1 MTGSLAVGQR
11 WCRGIIPDAENR
23 DRDDFY
29 PTPPIATEALL
40 AVERFDGTVW
50 EPACGDG
57 AIARVLE
64 AAGHRVV
71 SADLI
76 DRGYGQVGVDFLL
89 DWQTRADHVVTN
101 PPFKLAEPFIR
112 HALARVPGRV
122 AMFLRL
128 AFLEG
133 QARRRLFTG
142 TPLARVWVFSSRVA
156 LVRGGGE
163 MRQGRAAGGMIAFA
177 WFVWDPAHVGP
188 PQLGWLP

>member
-1 MTGSLAVGQR
+1 VTAATTQSQR
-11 WCRGIIPDAENR
+11 WVRGVIPDADNR
-23 DRDDFY
+23 ERDDFY
-29 PTPPIATEALL
+29 PTPPAATRALL
-40 AVERFDGTVW
+40 AAEPPFLGTVW

-57 AIARVLE
+57 AMARVLAE
-64 AAGHRVV
+64 QGPVLAT
-71 SADLI
+71 DLV
-76 DRGYGQVGVDFLL
+76 DRGYGRPGIDFLL

-133 QARRRLFTG
+133 QARRRLFTE
-142 TPLARVWVFSSRVA
+142 TPIARVWVFSSRVA
-156 LVRGGGE
+156 LGRGGE
-163 MRQGRAAGGMIAFA
+163 DVRSGGMIAFA
-177 WFVWDPAHVGP
+177 WFVWDPAHAGP